1 MVEQCPRCCGILK
14 NHLVRLNSLQFFL
27 QGFHVENAVCGGCHT
42 MVHARPDPSYNE
54 SPNDP
59 IYANGHEEINLEA
72 RRRHRQ
78 EKQPPLEDDS
88 EKILTIEQAQVDQEG
103 EQEQINPQ
111 DNQTEDNNN
120 QNQDQDQPQQPQT
133 KGQKISTDMLHIVGL
148 NTKIKML
155 FGEVAALFATK
166 A

>member
-14 NHLVRLNSLQFFL
+14 NHFVRLNSLQFFL

-78 EKQPPLEDDS
+78 EKQPPFLEDDS
-88 EKILTIEQAQVDQEG
+88 EKILTIEQAEVVDQQGG

-111 DNQTEDNNN
+111 DNQTEVVGEDNNN
-120 QNQDQDQPQQPQT
+120 QAEDQPQQPQT
-133 KGQKISTDMLHIVGL
+133 KGQKISKE
-148 NTKIKML
+148 KIIFYFYFL
-155 FGEVAALFATK
+155 FFF
-166 A
+166 